1 MKFTFVTSFYNTENY
16 IKELY
21 DSIKSQTYTNWEWI
35 VTDDFSDDNTKQI
48 LLDICSNDK
57 KVRYVEQSKKKEMF
71 YNPHWF
77 CKESEIIVEL
87 GSDDVIS
94 PKALE
99 VYLYY
104 FTKFPD
110 VIMISCRS
118 NSFLDD
124 GSWNNFE
131 VRNFKNC
138 KNLLCGN
145 ILYLKA
151 WRNKI
156 TDVDYN
162 PGDWMEFFYNDLVF
176 NAHLE
181 EEGKVLILQ
190 RALYKYR
197 YRPESISRKLY
208 TMENLD
214 KMMDENRNIVS
225 MVNERRGTEIETID
239 RYFEDIVDLSLPF
252 MDMEFSMIDTQ
263 KRIGYFTTSINDKKF
278 GLIKELLFDQDVYL
292 NKFDRE
298 YDWGFYYIKTMTD
311 VVLVKNTLDKVF
323 AKNPNCKVRV
333 LVDKI
338 DDELLKEKIQ
348 TELINFLLQKYYYY
362 SSCFDFCLFTVGIPS

>member
-57 KVRYVEQSKKKEMF
+57 KVKYVEQSKKKEMF

-181 EEGKVLILQ
+181 EEGKVLILP

-225 MVNERRGTEIETID
+225 MVNERRGAEIETID

-278 GLIKELLFDQDVYL
+278 GLIKELFFDQDVHL

-298 YDWGFYYIKTMTD
+298 YDWGFYYIKTLTD
-311 VVLVKNTLDKVF
+311 LVIIKNTLDKVF

-362 SSCFDFCLFTVGIPS
+362 SSCFEFCLFTVGIPS

>member
-138 KNLLCGN
+138 KN
-145 ILYLKA
+145 
-151 WRNKI
+151 
-156 TDVDYN
+156 
-162 PGDWMEFFYNDLVF
+162 PGS
-176 NAHLE
+176 A
-181 EEGKVLILQ
+181 
-190 RALYKYR
+190 
-197 YRPESISRKLY
+197 
-208 TMENLD
+208 
-214 KMMDENRNIVS
+214 
-225 MVNERRGTEIETID
+225 
-239 RYFEDIVDLSLPF
+239 
-252 MDMEFSMIDTQ
+252 
-263 KRIGYFTTSINDKKF
+263 
-278 GLIKELLFDQDVYL
+278 
-292 NKFDRE
+292 
-298 YDWGFYYIKTMTD
+298 
-311 VVLVKNTLDKVF
+311 
-323 AKNPNCKVRV
+323 
-333 LVDKI
+333 
-338 DDELLKEKIQ
+338 
-348 TELINFLLQKYYYY
+348 
-362 SSCFDFCLFTVGIPS
+362 

>member
-48 LLDICSNDK
+48 LLDICSKDR
-57 KVRYVEQSKKKEMF
+57 KVKYVEQSKKKEMF

-77 CKESEIIVEL
+77 CKDAEIIVEL
-87 GSDDVIS
+87 GSDDVVS

-104 FTKFPD
+104 FTKFPE

-118 NSFLDD
+118 NSFLSD

-138 KNLLCGN
+138 KNLLYGN
-145 ILYLKA
+145 ILYLKS

-156 TDVDYN
+156 TNVDYN

-176 NAHLE
+176 NTHLE
-181 EEGKVLILQ
+181 EEGKVLILP

-225 MVNERRGTEIETID
+225 MVNERRGAEIETID

-278 GLIKELLFDQDVYL
+278 GLIKELLFDQDVHL

-298 YDWGFYYIKTMTD
+298 YDWGFYYIKTLTD
-311 VVLVKNTLDKVF
+311 LVIIKNTLDKVF
-323 AKNPNCKVRV
+323 DKNPNCKVRV
-333 LVDKI
+333 LI
-338 DDELLKEKIQ
+338 DNIEDELLKEKIQ
-348 TELINFLLQKYYYY
+348 TELTNFLLQKYYYY

>member
-1 MKFTFVTSFYNTENY
+1 MKFTFVTSFYNTETY
-16 IKELY
+16 IQELY

-104 FTKFPD
+104 FTKFPE

-118 NSFLDD
+118 NSFLSD

-138 KNLLCGN
+138 KNLLYGN

-156 TDVDYN
+156 TDVNYN

-181 EEGKVLILQ
+181 EEGKVLILP

-214 KMMDENRNIVS
+214 KMMDENRNIVL

-278 GLIKELLFDQDVYL
+278 ALIKELLFDQDVYL

-298 YDWGFYYIKTMTD
+298 YDWGFYYIKTLTD
-311 VVLVKNTLDKVF
+311 LVIIKNTLDKVF
-323 AKNPNCKVRV
+323 DKNPNCKVRV
-333 LVDKI
+333 LI
-338 DDELLKEKIQ
+338 DNIEDELLKEKIQ
-348 TELINFLLQKYYYY
+348 TELTSFLLQKYYYY